1 MRKCREK
8 GGLFFFWQLQPIKHM
23 GKRSKTHVICM
34 AKLPYRRIDLVNVSP
49 SGSGKCLPGPA
60 VQGGP
65 SVLEVNDIRENHK
78 AITPTTNA
86 SKSRLQLTQREISP
100 THHTLILNGFSNSQK
115 ASITQHGPRTACAGC
130 IESQNGGIFFAALQ
144 AKSAYKTGY

>member
-1 MRKCREK
+1 MRIQAIPH
-8 GGLFFFWQLQPIKHM
+8 FTIF
-23 GKRSKTHVICM
+23 
-34 AKLPYRRIDLVNVSP
+34 AKKSESTRLWFQETLGTKSSAR
-49 SGSGKCLPGPA
+49 
-60 VQGGP
+60 
-65 SVLEVNDIRENHK
+65 LEVCDMRENHK

-144 AKSAYKTGY
+144 AKSAYKTGYWEHLRALIYCVKPFP